1 VNFILDFLKNPFFT
15 DSAWY
20 LSLIPINMAV
30 GSIRIVIVLLA
41 IAIGANLYEIG
52 LLVALNSG
60 ATIVFALFWGRISD
74 FFGIRVKFLLLLFL
88 FSSPI
93 YVLLAFAG
101 TIPTLI
107 IVYAL
112 LAAFTGG
119 IQPIASMYAV
129 EHRGGK
135 NWQREVVRFNSF
147 LTIGVIAGLVV
158 NTLLAFFVALS
169 WILYLSAG
177 LCLISALML
186 WRTAKEPEL
195 PLEREAY
202 SIVTVQ
208 DEDSTLTST
217 LIDYFD
223 IRKIKLPKS
232 FKQLKPIHLLFIISL
247 IHWIGVYSYGVGEVP
262 LMNAIGL
269 SSSMIL
275 GISVAENV
283 ATVFSFNRLVPK
295 VRMAPKKLVT
305 IMMTTRGALILV
317 WAGLTVFITNQFIGV
332 FIFPLLL
339 EIAFLLCYGLLW
351 YQVMCFAIS
360 QAPPNRKGTTQG
372 ELLSIISLANVAGAL
387 IGGAVIGT
395 FGFAV
400 GFIVSALIAV
410 SGALLLRYIEIEIK

>member
-1 VNFILDFLKNPFFT
+1 VKFLKFLKHPNFS

-20 LSLIPINMAV
+20 FSLIPINMAI
-30 GSIRIVIVLLA
+30 GSIRVIIILLA
-41 IAIGANLYEIG
+41 IANGASLYEIG

-74 FFGIRVKFLLLLFL
+74 FFGLRIRFLLLLFL

-93 YVLLAFAG
+93 YVLLSFAG
-101 TIPTLI
+101 TTATLT

-112 LAAFTGG
+112 LAVFTGG

-129 EHRGGK
+129 EYREGK
-135 NWQREVVRFNSF
+135 NWQKEVIRFNSF
-147 LTIGVIAGLVV
+147 LTIGVVVGLVV
-158 NTLLAFFVALS
+158 NTLLALVIPLS
-169 WILYLSAG
+169 WILYFAAG
-177 LCLISALML
+177 LCIVSAVML

-202 SIVTVQ
+202 SVVTVR
-208 DEDSTLTST
+208 EEESTLTSSI
-217 LIDYFD
+217 LDYFD
-223 IRKIKLPKS
+223 IRKIKLPKN

-247 IHWIGVYSYGVGEVP
+247 IHWTGVYAYGVGEVP

-275 GISVAENV
+275 GINIAENL
-283 ATVFSFNRLVPK
+283 ATVFSFSRLVPK
-295 VRMAPKKLVT
+295 VKMEPKKLVT
-305 IMMTTRGALILV
+305 FMMGTRGALMLA
-317 WAGLTVFITNQFIGV
+317 WAGLTIFIANQFVGV

-351 YQVMCFAIS
+351 HHVMCYAIS

-372 ELLSIISLANVAGAL
+372 ELLSIISLANVMGAL
-387 IGGAVIGT
+387 IGGAVIGA

-400 GFIVSALIAV
+400 GFILSALIAV
-410 SGALLLRYIEIEIK
+410 SALPLLRYIEIEIK